1 MRRTIKTTLL
11 LFTFLIGAGDY
22 IANAKTTP
30 DKELI
35 QVLRKRYRY
44 YPESNVYFNPLTKR
58 YTYQNNGKWTTAA
71 TLPSSIRITGRY
83 NDFDFDGDDPWKDN
97 SKHKTQY
104 KTVNT
109 NNVKKIDDNY
119 NKTNNG
125 NNGNGNNGK
134 GKGNKKNK

>member
-1 MRRTIKTTLL
+1 MKRTIKTII
-11 LFTFLIGAGDY
+11 LFFAFLIGASDY
-22 IANAKTTP
+22 IVIAKTTP
-30 DKELI
+30 DREPVQI
-35 QVLRKRYRY
+35 LRKRYRY

-71 TLPSSIRITGRY
+71 NLPNSIRVTGKY

-119 NKTNNG
+119 YKS
-125 NNGNGNNGK
+125 NNGNGNNGN
-134 GKGNKKNK
+134 GKGNGKKNK